1 MKAYDGSVL
10 SKRAKEEVAMKL
22 RKLLLAKPR
31 GFCAGVDRAIDVVHM
46 ALELFEAPVYVR
58 REIVHNKHVIQSLA
72 AKGAVFVDEIEQ
84 VPAGAVVIFSAHGV
98 SPEVRAQAAEKHLRV
113 IDATCPLVTK
123 VHTEAVRFAKES
135 RSIILVGHAG
145 HDEII
150 GTMGEAP
157 DCTQLVSSVEEA
169 ERVQVSDPE
178 RVAVTTQTTLG
189 VDDTREIIEVL
200 RRRFPKVVTPTSDD
214 ICYATQ
220 NRQLAVKL
228 LAKEAAVILVLG
240 SENSSNSRRL
250 REVAEMS
257 GVRAF
262 LIEDAAKIDPAWL
275 DDVECVGI
283 TAGASA
289 PEHLVQE
296 VIAYFKARGV
306 EEIEE
311 IEAVEEKVTFTPP
324 PELVRVMAKS
334 WSREVV
340 GVRLGTALV
349 ADLKVGATLRI
360 SISDGFVSCVA
371 NRLERAVGAKRL
383 ARLADFP
390 SKPNHLMAEGDP
402 PLLRHELDQ
411 VPFNF
416 FRRLLIGEFQPMRD
430 AEHVRV
436 HDDARGDTVG
446 CP

>member
-1 MKAYDGSVL
+1 M
-10 SKRAKEEVAMKL
+10 RL

-31 GFCAGVDRAIDVVHM
+31 GFCAGVDRAIDVVHL
-46 ALELFEAPVYVR
+46 ALELFSTPVYVR

-72 AKGAVFVDEIEQ
+72 AMGAVFVDDIEQ

-98 SPEVRAQAAEKHLRV
+98 SPEVRARAAAKNLRV

-123 VHTEAVRFAKES
+123 VHIEAARFAKEG

-157 DCTQLVSSVEEA
+157 DRTQLVSSVEEA

-189 VDDTREIIEVL
+189 VDDTREIVEVL
-200 RRRFPKVVTPTSDD
+200 RRRFPKVVSPPSDD

-228 LAKEAAVILVLG
+228 LAKEAEVILVLG

-257 GVRAF
+257 GARAF
-262 LIEDAAKIDPAWL
+262 LIEDATKIDPAWL
-275 DDVECVGI
+275 ENAQCVGI

-296 VIAYFKARGV
+296 VVAYFKARGV
-306 EEIEE
+306 ERIEE
-311 IEAVEEKVTFTPP
+311 TEAVEEKVTFTPP
-324 PELVRVMAKS
+324 PELAHAMAD
-334 WSREVV
+334 
-340 GVRLGTALV
+340 RL
-349 ADLKVGATLRI
+349 K
-360 SISDGFVSCVA
+360 
-371 NRLERAVGAKRL
+371 
-383 ARLADFP
+383 P
-390 SKPNHLMAEGDP
+390 SS
-402 PLLRHELDQ
+402 
-411 VPFNF
+411 
-416 FRRLLIGEFQPMRD
+416 
-430 AEHVRV
+430 
-436 HDDARGDTVG
+436 
-446 CP
+446 

>member
-1 MKAYDGSVL
+1 
-10 SKRAKEEVAMKL
+10 MKL

-46 ALELFEAPVYVR
+46 ALELFRAPVYVR

-98 SPEVRAQAAEKHLRV
+98 SPEVRTQAAEKHLRV

-123 VHTEAVRFAKES
+123 VHYESVRFAKEG

-157 DCTQLVSSVEEA
+157 EYTQLVSSVEEA
-169 ERVQVSDPE
+169 ERVQVPDPD

-189 VDDTREIIEVL
+189 VDDTREILNVL
-200 RRRFPKVVTPTSDD
+200 RRRFPKLVTPPSDD

-228 LAKEAAVILVLG
+228 LAQEADAILVLG

-250 REVAEMS
+250 REVAEAS

-262 LIEDAAKIDPAWL
+262 LIEDATKIEPAWL
-275 DDVECVGI
+275 EDVACVGI
-283 TAGASA
+283 AAGASA
-289 PEHLVQE
+289 PEHLVQD
-296 VIAYFKARGV
+296 VIAYFQARGV
-306 EEIEE
+306 EQIEE

-324 PELVRVMAKS
+324 PELVRVMAKEE
-334 WSREVV
+334 SR
-340 GVRLGTALV
+340 
-349 ADLKVGATLRI
+349 
-360 SISDGFVSCVA
+360 S
-371 NRLERAVGAKRL
+371 
-383 ARLADFP
+383 
-390 SKPNHLMAEGDP
+390 
-402 PLLRHELDQ
+402 
-411 VPFNF
+411 
-416 FRRLLIGEFQPMRD
+416 
-430 AEHVRV
+430 
-436 HDDARGDTVG
+436 
-446 CP
+446 